1 MTTPSKL
8 SLISA
13 EKTTAQLDF
22 LSKESYKWFLE
33 RIADIQN
40 PSRLATEINREG
52 FRKVSRFVLGGLY
65 CFYYDP
71 KTKDKLP
78 YYDRFPLVLV
88 LDRHPDGFTG
98 LNLHYL
104 PLKYRVVFLD
114 KLLDLAQ
121 LDTNGDIKRVQVTYD
136 ILSASKRFK
145 EFRPCIKRYL
155 LNHVKSKILAV
166 QPNEWETAVFMP
178 LQQFKKAPARKVWED
193 SVQEI
198 RKN

>member
-1 MTTPSKL
+1 MISKL
-8 SLISA
+8 TKLTQERSA
-13 EKTTAQLDF
+13 LDLQRFSNQSIKWYQKKIEQLRNPSTIF
-22 LSKESYKWFLE
+22 SQISKEE
-33 RIADIQN
+33 
-40 PSRLATEINREG
+40 SRHREK
-52 FRKVSRFVLGGLY
+52 FSLGRLY
-65 CFYYDP
+65 LFSYDP
-71 KTKDKLP
+71 KTKENLP
-78 YYDRFPLVLV
+78 YYDIFPLVLV
-88 LDRHPDGFTG
+88 LEKDGNSFLG

-155 LNHVKSKILAV
+155 LDHVKSKILAV
-166 QPNEWETAVFMP
+166 QPDEWETAVFMP
-178 LQQFKKAPARKVWED
+178 FQHFKKAPARKVWED

-198 RKN
+198 GKN

>member
-1 MTTPSKL
+1 MTSKL
-8 SLISA
+8 TKITQERSA
-13 EKTTAQLDF
+13 LDLQKFSSQSIRWYQKKIDQLRNPSTIF
-22 LSKESYKWFLE
+22 SQISKEE
-33 RIADIQN
+33 
-40 PSRLATEINREG
+40 SRQTEK
-52 FRKVSRFVLGGLY
+52 FSLGRLY
-65 CFYYDP
+65 LFTYDP
-71 KTKDKLP
+71 KTKEQLP
-78 YYDRFPLVLV
+78 YYDVFPLVLV
-88 LDRHPDGFTG
+88 LERDGNSFLG

-121 LDTNGDIKRVQVTYD
+121 LDKNGDIKRVQVTYD

-155 LNHVKSKILAV
+155 LDHVKSKILAV
-166 QPNEWETAVFMP
+166 QPDEWETAVFLP
-178 LQQFKKAPARKVWED
+178 LQHFKKAPARKVWED